1 MRTFFRWYGGNPLH
15 LLVFVATMA
24 VTGYAM
30 LKLLP
35 RNPFGVI
42 VWFGVAIVAHDLVL
56 LPIYSLA
63 NRSAAAVLRRRAL
76 WLPAR
81 TWLNH
86 IRIPVLLS
94 GLLLLTFFPLIAGT
108 PKNFDRI
115 SGGPLPPFLGRWLLV
130 TALLFAASAI
140 VMAVRI
146 RLAQPARPARRVRQS
161 RA

>member
-1 MRTFFRWYGGNPLH
+1 MRRFFRWYGGNPLH

-24 VTGYAM
+24 VTAYAM

-56 LPIYSLA
+56 LPVYSLA
-63 NRSAAAVLRRRAL
+63 NGSVSAVLHRRPLR
-76 WLPAR
+76 LPAR

-86 IRIPVLLS
+86 IRIPAALS
-94 GLLLLTFFPLIAGT
+94 GLLLLTFFPLIAGI
-108 PKNFDRI
+108 PKNFVQI

-130 TALLFAASAI
+130 TAVLFAVSA
-140 VMAVRI
+140 VALAVRV
-146 RLAQPARPARRVRQS
+146 RLAGPRR
-161 RA
+161 